1 VSDYGRGVAADPDV
15 RAAVERAIARRVPVV
30 WDPHP
35 RGADPVPG
43 ATVVTPNLA
52 EARGAAGGAADGS
65 GVPAALQLAAQLV
78 TRWNARAIAVTLGGA
93 GAVVRHRHGACS
105 AAPAP
110 RVAERDTCGA
120 GDHFAGGV
128 AAALAR
134 GATVDDAVAEAVS
147 GAAGFV
153 ARGGGAAVRRE
164 GGRWVQPAEDDM
176 TLTRRGAAPV
186 LDGMDAAVRLAAEV
200 RAAGG
205 TVVAAGGSF
214 DGLHT
219 GHTATL
225 EAARALGDCLVVLV
239 NSDESLRRRTG
250 GGGPLVPL
258 EERIAALAALGCVD
272 AIAVFDAD
280 DPRRVL
286 RSLRPHLW
294 VKGGD
299 HDPAELPETRLVRS
313 WGGEVVAVPYRPAR
327 TAVATR
333 AARR

>member
-1 VSDYGRGVAADPDV
+1 VTPNVAEATG
-15 RAAVERAIARRVPVV
+15 AV
-30 WDPHP
+30 
-35 RGADPVPG
+35 GAPAPEPGVPG
-43 ATVVTPNLA
+43 AL
-52 EARGAAGGAADGS
+52 G
-65 GVPAALQLAAQLV
+65 LAAQLV
-78 TRWNARAIAVTLGGA
+78 TRWEARAVAITLGAA

-110 RVAERDTCGA
+110 RVEEQDPCGA

-134 GATVDDAVAEAVS
+134 GATVDEAVAEAVT

-153 ARGGGAAVRRE
+153 ARGGGATVRRE
-164 GGRWVQPAEDDM
+164 GNRWFQPDEQ
-176 TLTRRGAAPV
+176 
-186 LDGMDAAVRLAAEV
+186 DAAGPAPALAGTAAARRLAADV

-219 GHTATL
+219 GHTRTL

-250 GGGPLVPL
+250 GDGPLVPL
-258 EERIAALAALGCVD
+258 EERIAALAALDCVD
-272 AIAVFDAD
+272 AVAVFDAD
-280 DPRRVL
+280 DPRPVL

-299 HDPAELPETRLVRS
+299 HDPAELPETPLVRS
-313 WGGEVVAVPYRPAR
+313 WGGEVVAVPYRRERAPV
-327 TAVATR
+327 AVPVR
-333 AARR
+333 P